1 MNSFFDKLYIRQGRK
16 VDIITIN
23 INIKGGN
30 DNKYTSIDEKEYDIL
45 CQNRAVFN
53 IESKDDITMGLYYQK
68 TNNYTF
74 FLEGTLTN
82 NYYYFKNGT
91 IVELKETY
99 KDIYFNLVVQ
109 DNLIDSYE
117 NNVNVSCIL
126 SKGSTYILKNMAIIK
141 CIGAKETKS
150 IMNDNVDIVLNWDI
164 EENNNFKDIIINW
177 PKSGEY
183 LHKKNLY
190 LYQLKV
196 LSIRQTFLGF
206 HNKST
211 EFYIFI
217 YDLGYEPKLSFEL
230 PMSSPKNI
238 IAGCQ
243 SLDSTTLKCIFN
255 LKEQDLIEMA
265 QLIPFKKGNQIK
277 FTQMRKIKLFLL

>member
-1 MNSFFDKLYIRQGRK
+1 
-16 VDIITIN
+16 
-23 INIKGGN
+23 
-30 DNKYTSIDEKEYDIL
+30 
-45 CQNRAVFN
+45 
-53 IESKDDITMGLYYQK
+53 
-68 TNNYTF
+68 
-74 FLEGTLTN
+74 
-82 NYYYFKNGT
+82 
-91 IVELKETY
+91 
-99 KDIYFNLVVQ
+99 
-109 DNLIDSYE
+109 
-117 NNVNVSCIL
+117 
-126 SKGSTYILKNMAIIK
+126 MAIIK
-141 CIGAKETKS
+141 CIGAKEIKS

-230 PMSSPKNI
+230 PMSSPKNTI
-238 IAGCQ
+238 SGCQ
-243 SLDSTTLKCIFN
+243 SLDSTTLKCIIN
-255 LKEQDLIEMA
+255 LKERDLIEMA
-265 QLIPFKKGNQIK
+265 QLIPFKKGNQ
-277 FTQMRKIKLFLL
+277 TKIYTDEKNKIIFIMNNDSEINNVSDFYINIDEECEDYLKDETFKDRPISGNLSKYSIYFIIIIFILIVVMLIICISIFYKRLSLNKMKITELFKVNSPETSAPTEVCKSFNK